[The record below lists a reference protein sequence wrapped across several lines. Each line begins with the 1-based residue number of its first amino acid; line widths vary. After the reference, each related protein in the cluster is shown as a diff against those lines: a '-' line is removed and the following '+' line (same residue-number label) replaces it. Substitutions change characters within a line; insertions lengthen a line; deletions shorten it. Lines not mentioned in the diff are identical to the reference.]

1 MQLIAQSN
9 FYSTLFIKSGGDLV
23 KIFGSILCMFLGH
36 KADKHKHMLAYSI
49 ESYPFSYDVSIYDVV
64 KCSRCGSVYKKSLIE
79 NYHRYDWYTELAI
92 RQEEKRLQEHIVS
105 IQEAYKLLD
114 KK

>member
-1 MQLIAQSN
+1 M
-9 FYSTLFIKSGGDLV
+9 
-23 KIFGSILCMFLGH
+23 KIFNNILCTFLGH

-49 ESYPFSYDVSIYDVV
+49 ESYPMSYEVSIYDIA

-79 NYHRYDWYTELAI
+79 KYHRYDWYTEIAI
-92 RQEEKRLQEHIVS
+92 RQEEKRLREHIVS
-105 IQEAYKLLD
+105 ILEAYKLLGKEN